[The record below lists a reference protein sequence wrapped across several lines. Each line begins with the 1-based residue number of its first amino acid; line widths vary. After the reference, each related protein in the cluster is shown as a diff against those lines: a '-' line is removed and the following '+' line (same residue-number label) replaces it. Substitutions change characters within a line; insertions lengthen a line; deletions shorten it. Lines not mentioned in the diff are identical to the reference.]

1 MKAGIYKRTDNGKHV
16 YVSKDRHI
24 KAHELADCHPTDPPI
39 KVRTHEKEQ
48 YVSWDNTYAARV
60 ADVPN
65 GCTDPDQVLT
75 RYVRAQKAIL
85 LDAVDTD
92 TEDPYR
98 RSASSV
104 FVGTGKT
111 LTGRFEG
118 RPPALGLGY
127 ALVDADLGDLELR
140 QAAAVES
147 LKKFSEA
154 TCKAVEAL
162 RRPRLTGTVQLSP
175 LGRLGKFSYRC
186 CGKQSARKHRKA
198 GHEVVRVNSNTYG
211 WRKP

>member
-1 MKAGIYKRTDNGKHV
+1 MKAGIYQTPNGNLI
-16 YVSKDRHI
+16 YVAKDRTI
-24 KAHELADCHPTDPPI
+24 KATTLHPSAWPGTKVSHRAKDDTALIEGTDY
-39 KVRTHEKEQ
+39 RC
-48 YVSWDNTYAARV
+48 ARV
-60 ADVPN
+60 SDVPN
-65 GCTDPDQVLT
+65 GCTDHAQALT
-75 RYVRAQKAIL
+75 RYVRAQKTI
-85 LDAVDTD
+85 AVDTN

-98 RSASSV
+98 RFAPSM

-111 LTGRFEG
+111 LTGRFVG

-127 ALVDADLGDLELR
+127 TLGDADLGDLEPR

-198 GHEVVRVNSNTYG
+198 GHEVVRINSNTYG